1 MTGAARRWYRS
12 SHSVVSRETRTLQT
26 ENLSLTVGAFYVE
39 VLDGPEKG
47 ARATPVEARL
57 TVGTA
62 DDVTLRL
69 TDRAVSRYHIELEA
83 TPGAL
88 WLRDLGSTNGTW
100 SGPLALREARVTD
113 DVELRLGGTR
123 LRVVLERKRAS
134 LALSAE
140 TRFGELLGASAAMR
154 RVYGALAA
162 VAPTRST
169 VLLSG
174 ESGTG
179 KELAARALHRASDR
193 AAGPFE
199 VVDCGAVPAALME
212 SELFGHERGA
222 FTGATAEREGA
233 FARADGGTLFLDEL
247 GELPME
253 LQPKLLRALG
263 EGEVR
268 RVGGRKSKQV
278 DVRVVAATNR
288 DLRTEVNAGR
298 FRADLYYRVAVIQ
311 VRLPPL
317 RERLDDLDV
326 LVPALLAKLCADRGL
341 KGAPEASEE
350 LVARLR
356 EHTWPGN
363 VRELR
368 NYLEQYA
375 VLRAPPPFGDA
386 PDAVPEGETALLDG
400 LDALPLRDAKA
411 LLVDR
416 FERAYLARALTRS
429 GGNVAEVARQS
440 GVNRAT
446 VFRALRR
453 VGMREGDE
461 G

>member
-1 MTGAARRWYRS
+1 
-12 SHSVVSRETRTLQT
+12 
-26 ENLSLTVGAFYVE
+26 
-39 VLDGPEKG
+39 
-47 ARATPVEARL
+47 
-57 TVGTA
+57 
-62 DDVTLRL
+62 
-69 TDRAVSRYHIELEA
+69 
-83 TPGAL
+83 
-88 WLRDLGSTNGTW
+88 
-100 SGPLALREARVTD
+100 
-113 DVELRLGGTR
+113 
-123 LRVVLERKRAS
+123 
-134 LALSAE
+134 
-140 TRFGELLGASAAMR
+140 
-154 RVYGALAA
+154 
-162 VAPTRST
+162 
-169 VLLSG
+169 
-174 ESGTG
+174 
-179 KELAARALHRASDR
+179 
-193 AAGPFE
+193 

-317 RERLDDLDV
+317 RERLEDLDV
-326 LVPALLAKLCADRGL
+326 LVPALLAKLFADRGL

-356 EHTWPGN
+356 EHTWPGT